1 MVAAGQT
8 LALSE
13 ELCYIKAIFR
23 KGKKSEAI
31 DRWRRQMVAG
41 ASTKRPWY
49 NLGIM
54 MLASSGELEG
64 AETLFATMKREGI
77 QRNEHSWKPYII
89 ALNKSGRSGD
99 AFEAFCEFNRDVS
112 DATSASYYSMMNS
125 FLHVGAIHHAH
136 EVFVA
141 MRGKGHKPDDATVML
156 LLRQTNQ
163 DSPTSID
170 QKTKV
175 IQEHMESTGTTLS
188 EDPEFYLTAL
198 KFFIGVRQPTR
209 AVQILDTMR
218 KRNVTISAAHV
229 NLIIKMYLQQH
240 DLQNALEW
248 FQRMNNATGTTDRHG
263 LEEYPL
269 PDMESYAL
277 FIEEVSQRKFP
288 MPPGRGSRLDF
299 IINWTRAMSEA
310 RIPFTTRVV
319 NAVLAAM
326 LRNDQFNDLW
336 KTWKVMVGE
345 RGVVP
350 DIGTY
355 SILWVSQVHVSW
367 HGHKAWPKE
376 IMLPR
381 EFFRLMLHHSSVA
394 PTVRTYDLILK
405 TFLRLGDTAGA
416 IVALGVMADRQ
427 TINADQGTIAAV
439 AYGIG
444 RKSVVARGIWY
455 EDGVRSMVTTL
466 GLLPDKDQDH
476 NHVMLKRNNEG
487 IELGAK
493 DIQLFLMRTFS
504 KKLGRI
510 EAEEIVHRA
519 AMEMEVAGIRLNWQN
534 V

>member
-1 MVAAGQT
+1 
-8 LALSE
+8 
-13 ELCYIKAIFR
+13 
-23 KGKKSEAI
+23 
-31 DRWRRQMVAG
+31 MVAG

-54 MLASSGELEG
+54 MLTSSGELEG
-64 AETLFATMKREGI
+64 VEVLFATMKQEGI

-99 AFEAFCEFNRDVS
+99 AFEAFREFDKEVS

-125 FLHVGAIHHAH
+125 FLRVGAIHHAH

-141 MRGKGHKPDDATVML
+141 MRAKGHKPDDATIML
-156 LLRQTNQ
+156 LLRQTDQ

-175 IQEHMESTGTTLS
+175 IQEHMESTSTLS

-198 KFFIGVRQPTR
+198 KFFIGLRQPTQ
-209 AVQILDTMR
+209 AVQILDRMR
-218 KRNVTISAAHV
+218 ERKVAISAAHI

-240 DLQNALEW
+240 DLQNALGW
-248 FQRMNNATGTTDRHG
+248 FHRMNATGSDQHG
-263 LEEYPL
+263 LEYPL

-288 MPPGRGSRLDF
+288 MPPGCGSRLDF

-310 RIPFTTRVV
+310 RIPFATRVV

-326 LRNDQFNDLW
+326 LRNDQFNNLW
-336 KTWKVMVGE
+336 KTWKFMVGE

-367 HGHKAWPKE
+367 HGRKAWPEE
-376 IMLPR
+376 IMAPR
-381 EFFRLMLHHSSVA
+381 EFFRLMLHSSVA

-416 IVALGVMADRQ
+416 IVALGVMSDRQ
-427 TINADQGTIAAV
+427 TINADQGTVAAV

-466 GLLPDKDQDH
+466 GLLDKDH
-476 NHVMLKRNNEG
+476 NILKRDEG
-487 IELGAK
+487 VELSAK

-504 KKLGRI
+504 KTLGRF
-510 EAEEIVHRA
+510 EAEEIVHQV
-519 AMEMEVAGIRLNWQN
+519 AMEMEVAGIRLNWQD